1 MRKAGSARKSRS
13 SSSRSIFSGRSS
25 AGKKSSSQR
34 GTSFFAKK
42 RPKSASKAR
51 SGKTYRPEEKKQRFV
66 KPPHD
71 PGPKIRPEGVEAV
84 EEYSVEEGGNVVQ
97 QALQNRGCGCCGSIT
112 SFFWFLGIGG
122 MIAFI
127 ILVVK
132 CGGC

>member
-1 MRKAGSARKSRS
+1 MSSARKR
-13 SSSRSIFSGRSS
+13 
-25 AGKKSSSQR
+25 KPSQK

-42 RPKSASKAR
+42 RAKSASKTKT
-51 SGKTYRPEEKKQRFV
+51 GKTYRAEEQKDRFV

-71 PGPKIRPEGVEAV
+71 PGPKIRPEEGDVI

-97 QALQNRGCGCCGSIT
+97 QALQNSGCGCCGSIT
-112 SFFWFLGIGG
+112 SFIWFLGIGA

>member
-1 MRKAGSARKSRS
+1 MKKMRKSGSARKSRS
-13 SSSRSIFSGRSS
+13 SSFS
-25 AGKKSSSQR
+25 AKSSSKSKSSGI
-34 GTSFFAKK
+34 GTSFFARK
-42 RPKSASKAR
+42 RSKSASKGK
-51 SGKTYRPEEKKQRFV
+51 SGKIFRPEEKKGSFV

-71 PGPKIRPEGVEAV
+71 PGAKIRPQGLDVV